1 MRLTNSYSVRY
12 NDITL
17 ESVLVYRLVDN
28 NNNSYFFEFSMNTMA
43 IMLMLFM
50 KMVRILTIY
59 KEAQKGQSC
68 EKA

>member
-1 MRLTNSYSVRY
+1 MRLTNSYSERISFY
-12 NDITL
+12 I
-17 ESVLVYRLVDN
+17 VL
-28 NNNSYFFEFSMNTMA
+28 YFISSNYKMTIKIA

-50 KMVRILTIY
+50 KMVKILTIY